1 MNRLKDYFGDPLEP
15 ERKDDFFEI
24 ECRYDSFAV
33 SQQTAVEIEERL
45 DQRPPPRWIAFR
57 DLSGARHRILAGH
70 ITRISEST
78 ARQRAA
84 NREFNRARRLED
96 KKDRRPWEDD
106 E

>member
-57 DLSGARHRILAGH
+57 DLSGATSDSRGSHHADL
-70 ITRISEST
+70 
-78 ARQRAA
+78 
-84 NREFNRARRLED
+84 REHG
-96 KKDRRPWEDD
+96 
-106 E
+106 